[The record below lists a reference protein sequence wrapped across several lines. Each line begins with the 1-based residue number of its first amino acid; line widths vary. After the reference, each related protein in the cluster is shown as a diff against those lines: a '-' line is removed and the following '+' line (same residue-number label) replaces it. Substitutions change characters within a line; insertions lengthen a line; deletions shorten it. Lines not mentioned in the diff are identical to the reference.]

1 MTYIGTFTATRDGFE
16 GHLHTL
22 TLDTRLALVPAE
34 PSETENAP
42 DYRIMGGDNDA
53 AYEVGAGWKRVGDK
67 AGDYIAVLIDDPARQ
82 KGVNGAPWYRAN
94 RSSRRIGACVS
105 AESERAISRSADA
118 RSFDRFCSTCARG
131 LAALRHSRA
140 LDLCRDPH

>member
-67 AGDYIAVLIDDPARQ
+67 AGDYIAVLIDDPAFARALLDMFVLQ
-82 KGVNGAPWYRAN
+82 KAAYEVAYELSN
-94 RSSRRIGACVS
+94 RPAWV
-105 AESERAISRSADA
+105 AIPL
-118 RSFDRFCSTCARG
+118 RG
-131 LAALRHSRA
+131 LISLIGNKEVDR
-140 LDLCRDPH
+140 